1 MSELER
7 IFKENGGYF
16 AEFEIQKF
24 FEKVKTN
31 PLPYKAQDLKDKN
44 DEIYSLP
51 ALTAWVLNQWLA
63 YNVPREWATI
73 LKNVISVSAN
83 GANTGVMFYQPKE
96 FTVLQDS
103 YAIRFKWKILSDLEY
118 LYLLTTLQKSI
129 RFRFDWSNKAGWERI
144 KTEPIILPLDKT
156 WNIAFD
162 YMENYIRFLEAER
175 IEELE
180 AYLLAT
186 GLKDY
191 DLNDREKSALEK
203 FENSQNPAGGGY
215 NIKKF
220 CLKDIFDI
228 NPTKYYKFK
237 NDEIIFKNW
246 KIPLVSN
253 SSTDNWIM
261 WFSNLEPLN
270 KWNTITCSDTTVW
283 ADTMFYQK
291 DDFIGYSH
299 IQHFVP
305 KNILK
310 NFSKK
315 IALYIIP
322 LIRKSTE
329 NKYDYWIKFNREAMN
344 KTEISLPILWENID
358 LEFME
363 NFIKAV
369 EKLVIKDLVIWNEK
383 KLSAYRQVIQK

>member
-16 AEFEIQKF
+16 AEKKLGEIFESFNGNFDIKKEHINWKWYF
-24 FEKVKTN
+24 V
-31 PLPYKAQDLKDKN
+31 
-44 DEIYSLP
+44 I
-51 ALTAWVLNQWLA
+51 TAWLTDNWILWKTDIEAKIFPKNTITIDMFGFAFFRNFQYKMVTHARVFALKSNFEMTEWVWLYITSAMHFLNKKFW
-63 YNVPREWATI
+63 YSNMCSWAKI
-73 LKNVISVSAN
+73 
-83 GANTGVMFYQPKE
+83 
-96 FTVLQDS
+96 QD
-103 YAIRFKWKILSDLEY
+103 E
-118 LYLLTTLQKSI
+118 T
-129 RFRFDWSNKAGWERI
+129 
-144 KTEPIILPLDKT
+144 IILPLDKN

-191 DLNDREKSALEK
+191 NLNDREKSALEK

>member
-83 GANTGVMFYQPKE
+83 GANTWVMFYQPKE

-103 YAIRFKWKILSDLEY
+103 YAIQFKWKILSDLEY

-144 KTEPIILPLDKT
+144 KTEPIILPLDKN

-162 YMENYIRFLEAER
+162 YIENYIRFLEAER

-191 DLNDREKSALEK
+191 NLNDREKSALEK
-203 FENSQNPAGGGY
+203 IENSQNPAGGGG
-215 NIKKF
+215 I
-220 CLKDIFDI
+220 
-228 NPTKYYKFK
+228 
-237 NDEIIFKNW
+237 
-246 KIPLVSN
+246 V
-253 SSTDNWIM
+253 
-261 WFSNLEPLN
+261 
-270 KWNTITCSDTTVW
+270 
-283 ADTMFYQK
+283 
-291 DDFIGYSH
+291 
-299 IQHFVP
+299 
-305 KNILK
+305 
-310 NFSKK
+310 
-315 IALYIIP
+315 
-322 LIRKSTE
+322 
-329 NKYDYWIKFNREAMN
+329 
-344 KTEISLPILWENID
+344 
-358 LEFME
+358 
-363 NFIKAV
+363 
-369 EKLVIKDLVIWNEK
+369 
-383 KLSAYRQVIQK
+383 